1 MINLSQYSTLLVKQ
15 KLKLYTLM
23 GLSFMAG
30 CSEVTQH
37 NVEPETK
44 QPVPTTSNHKQNVVF
59 ILVDDLGYSDIAA
72 YNQDSFYE
80 TPHIDQLATEGVQF
94 TNGYAANPVCSPSRY
109 AVLTGQHPTRF
120 DATDWFHVNNWPHR
134 SEKFNPAPLNQYLPH
149 EDLTLAEAFKEQ
161 GYQTAFLGKWHL
173 GEEKQY
179 WPEQQG
185 FDVNIGGVGHGM
197 PPNGYFSPYKN
208 PRLTDGPEGEYLTH
222 RLTSEA
228 VNLIDG
234 YAKNDQPFFLY
245 MSFYTVHTPLQAP
258 AETIEKYQKKRAN
271 LDTSHSFTDEEQIWP
286 SDEERQVRIK
296 QNHAIYAAMIEEM
309 DKNIGQILQKL
320 KETGLDQNTIV
331 VFTSD
336 NGGLSTAEGSPT
348 SNLPL
353 RGGKGWL
360 YEGGIR
366 VPFIIKVP
374 NAKANGSV
382 VDVPVV
388 STDFYP
394 TLLTAAGL
402 EPKPDQHKD
411 GVELSPLLTASGAI
425 KERAIY
431 FHYPHYSNQGG
442 FPGAAIRVGDW
453 KLLERFEDGQV
464 QLYNLA
470 QDIGEQNDLSE
481 TMPQKVSELR
491 QQLHNWYKETDA
503 KFLTPKNSK
512 SPWVP
517 EI

>member
-1 MINLSQYSTLLVKQ
+1 M
-15 KLKLYTLM
+15 
-23 GLSFMAG
+23 
-30 CSEVTQH
+30 
-37 NVEPETK
+37 
-44 QPVPTTSNHKQNVVF
+44 
-59 ILVDDLGYSDIAA
+59 VDDLGYSDIAA

-402 EPKPDQHKD
+402 ETKP
-411 GVELSPLLTASGAI
+411 E
-425 KERAIY
+425 
-431 FHYPHYSNQGG
+431 
-442 FPGAAIRVGDW
+442 
-453 KLLERFEDGQV
+453 
-464 QLYNLA
+464 
-470 QDIGEQNDLSE
+470 
-481 TMPQKVSELR
+481 
-491 QQLHNWYKETDA
+491 
-503 KFLTPKNSK
+503 
-512 SPWVP
+512 
-517 EI
+517 